1 MQHRD
6 DLAKLAG
13 KLGGLPVLG
22 CRPGSPAAQAGIRYG
37 DIVLSVNGE
46 PTPDWGT
53 YIAARRRATGE
64 MVVEIF
70 RDGAQVTHRLTFDKV
85 GEPVDALALLAELI
99 DQRVLPTTPADDD
112 ALSMRRDPDIA

>member
-6 DLAKLAG
+6 DLSRLAG

-22 CRPGSPAAQAGIRYG
+22 CRAGSPAALAGIRYG
-37 DIVLSVNGE
+37 DIVLSVNGV

-53 YIAARRRATGE
+53 YIEARGLAKGE

-70 RDGAQVTHRLTFDKV
+70 RGGEQVTHRLSLEQR
-85 GEPVDALALLAELI
+85 EPVDPFELLAEMI
-99 DQRVLPTTPADDD
+99 EQRVLPTDPVAAATSPP
-112 ALSMRRDPDIA
+112 RDPDIA